1 MKREARQPSMLRNC
15 RVLPSSWNQKPK
27 TRPVQR
33 LGSLQVAGLFFDVP
47 SKPINHSKFTG
58 KCGRPQCLECHL
70 NPVSKSKNKTKGT
83 QKFKTSNMVA
93 GPRLITWRVLD
104 RQPGLNFS
112 GFSATEILE
121 HLYNVNEEDDID
133 DHVNDDDDDECDN
146 GGTCAIILHDDDN
159 DDFMANF
166 WSIHEKERGE
176 YVDNDDDDDELESVY
191 GYGDDDAMS
200 YCDVEL
206 FMLDQTEEDEGWC
219 LLTEM

>member
-1 MKREARQPSMLRNC
+1 MKREARQPGMIRTY
-15 RVLPSSWNQKPK
+15 RVLPSPWNPRPK

-33 LGSLQVAGLFFDVP
+33 LESLRVAGLFSNVP
-47 SKPINHSKFTG
+47 SKPSNHSKFTG
-58 KCGRPQCLECHL
+58 KCGRPQCLECHM

-104 RQPGLNFS
+104 RQPSLNFF

-133 DHVNDDDDDECDN
+133 DHVNDEDDDEYDDA
-146 GGTCAIILHDDDN
+146 GTCAILHDDD

-166 WSIHEKERGE
+166 WSIHEKEREE
-176 YVDNDDDDDELESVY
+176 YVDNGDDDDKLDSVY
-191 GYGDDDAMS
+191 GYGDDDDAMS

>member
-1 MKREARQPSMLRNC
+1 MKREARQHGMLRTC
-15 RVLPSSWNQKPK
+15 RVLPSSLDQKPK

-33 LGSLQVAGLFFDVP
+33 LDSLQVAGLFSDVQ

-93 GPRLITWRVLD
+93 GPRLISWRVLD

-112 GFSATEILE
+112 GFSAAEILE

-133 DHVNDDDDDECDN
+133 NHVNDDDDD
-146 GGTCAIILHDDDN
+146 

-166 WSIHEKERGE
+166 WSIHEKERE
-176 YVDNDDDDDELESVY
+176 ENVDNDDDDDKLDSVY
-191 GYGDDDAMS
+191 GYGDDDDAMS
-200 YCDVEL
+200 FCDVEL

>member
-1 MKREARQPSMLRNC
+1 MKREARQPGVVRTY
-15 RVLPSSWNQKPK
+15 RVLPSPWNPKPK

-33 LGSLQVAGLFFDVP
+33 LESLQVAGLFSNVP
-47 SKPINHSKFTG
+47 SKPSNHSKFTG

-83 QKFKTSNMVA
+83 QKFKTSNMVV
-93 GPRLITWRVLD
+93 GPRLITWPVVD
-104 RQPGLNFS
+104 RKPGLNFF
-112 GFSATEILE
+112 GFSATGILE

-133 DHVNDDDDDECDN
+133 DHVNDDDDEYDDS
-146 GGTCAIILHDDDN
+146 GTCAILHDDD

-166 WSIHEKERGE
+166 WSIHEKEREE
-176 YVDNDDDDDELESVY
+176 YVDNDDDDDKLDSVY
-191 GYGDDDAMS
+191 AYGDDDDAMS